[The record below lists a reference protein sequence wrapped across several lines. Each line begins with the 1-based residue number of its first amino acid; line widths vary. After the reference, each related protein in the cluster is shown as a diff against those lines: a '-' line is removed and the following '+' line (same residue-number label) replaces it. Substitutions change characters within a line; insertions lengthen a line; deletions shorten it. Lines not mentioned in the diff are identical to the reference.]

1 MLLQLVYED
10 QWVIP
15 VPVDAR
21 VHEALDVQR
30 ERAHRC
36 EMDEAFA
43 YQLSVCVANSL
54 AAFLDPDLQ
63 LPTASQVKY
72 ATDIASQ
79 LGISIPAEALR
90 YRGTCHEFIGRFE
103 EAFKASRKL
112 YSAAT
117 NPPRV

>member
-30 ERAHRC
+30 ERALRC
-36 EMDEAFA
+36 EMDEVFT

-63 LPTASQVKY
+63 LPTANQVKY
-72 ATDIASQ
+72 TTDIARQ
-79 LGISIPAEALR
+79 LGISIPADALR
-90 YRGTCHEFIGRFE
+90 YRGAAHEFIERFE
-103 EAFKASRKL
+103 EPFKVSRKL
-112 YSAAT
+112 LIT
-117 NPPRV
+117 TPDPTKT